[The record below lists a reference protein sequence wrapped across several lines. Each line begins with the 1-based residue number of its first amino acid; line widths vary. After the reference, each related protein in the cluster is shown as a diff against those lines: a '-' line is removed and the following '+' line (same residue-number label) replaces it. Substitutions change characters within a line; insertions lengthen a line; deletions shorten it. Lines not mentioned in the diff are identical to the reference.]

1 MNYYE
6 KYLKYKTKYFKLK
19 NMNGG
24 NIIIEQYI
32 DENYINSTVQYDNNI
47 IKIFKK
53 KRFNGNY

>member
-32 DENYINSTVQYDNNI
+32 DENYINSTVQYD
-47 IKIFKK
+47 KIYITNRITKK
-53 KRFNGNY
+53 K